1 VRPDWEQN
9 VPTWAFVDTNKERC
23 TLRRLRQEN
32 KLLTPRG
39 SRQHS
44 NIARPCLKKKKFKKE
59 ERKAQRYEHVLFF
72 LFLSSVLKGPGS
84 KTVPDVHAI
93 STRVL
98 VSHKQ

>member
-44 NIARPCLKKKKFKKE
+44 NIARPCLKKKNLKRKKE
-59 ERKAQRYEHVLFF
+59 KHRDMSMYYSFYF
-72 LFLSSVLKGPGS
+72 
-84 KTVPDVHAI
+84 
-93 STRVL
+93 
-98 VSHKQ
+98 